1 MQPGIEIGQNVQFK
15 LYKALLVY
23 TSGQKCFVTQH
34 DIRSVRKGS
43 APVLGPAQMLTID
56 FVNSMVRSLGGN
68 AEAEL
73 LPENILAK
81 GSHSIAWWTPAQRRQ
96 MFFQHA
102 EGKAKSLNGKIFPHP
117 PMVWVVSEKNL
128 FLRALS
134 ENKRP
139 TASTKMAVAPYWN
152 ISDNGA
158 VCLGSMRNP
167 NTCAVFS
174 IAEWE
179 NGFYESAFT
188 HSNVGRSS
196 RHKDGF
202 EGLWRALAG
211 KRVPFPARMLIP
223 LPQTFAQLL
232 AEVKA

>member
-1 MQPGIEIGQNVQFK
+1 MQCGIEIGQNLQFK
-15 LYKALLVY
+15 LHKALLVY
-23 TSGQKCFVTQH
+23 TSGQKSFVTEH
-34 DIRSVRKGS
+34 DIRPMRQGS

-56 FVNSMVRSLGGN
+56 FVHTMVRSLGGN
-68 AEAEL
+68 AEAVL

-81 GSHSIAWWTPAQRRQ
+81 GSRSIAWWTPAQRRHI
-96 MFFQHA
+96 FFQSR
-102 EGKAKSLNGKIFPHP
+102 EGKAKTLNGKIFPHP
-117 PMVWVVSEKNL
+117 PLVWVVSDKHL

-139 TASTKMAVAPYWN
+139 TTSTKMAVAPYWN

-158 VCLGSMRNP
+158 VCVGSMRNP
-167 NTCAVFS
+167 NTCAVSS

-202 EGLWRALAG
+202 EGLWGSLAG
-211 KRVPFPARMLIP
+211 KRMPFPAKMLIS
-223 LPQTFAQLL
+223 LSQTLAQFLR
-232 AEVKA
+232 EVRA

>member
-1 MQPGIEIGQNVQFK
+1 MQPGIEIGQNLQFK
-15 LYKALLVY
+15 LHKALLVY
-23 TSGQKCFVTQH
+23 TSGQKCFVTEH
-34 DIRSVRKGS
+34 DIRPMRKGS

-56 FVNSMVRSLGGN
+56 FVNSMVKSLDGN

-96 MFFQHA
+96 MFFQIG

-117 PMVWVVSEKNL
+117 PLVWVVSENHL

-167 NTCAVFS
+167 NTCAVSS

-179 NGFYESAFT
+179 NGFYGSAFT
-188 HSNVGRSS
+188 HSNVGRCS

-202 EGLWRALAG
+202 EGLWGSLAG
-211 KRVPFPARMLIP
+211 KRTPFPAKMLIP
-223 LPQTFAQLL
+223 LPQKLAEFL

>member
-128 FLRALS
+128 FLRSLS

-167 NTCAVFS
+167 NTCAVSS

-202 EGLWRALAG
+202 EGLWGGLAG

-223 LPQTFAQLL
+223 LPQTFAQFL

>member
-1 MQPGIEIGQNVQFK
+1 MQCGIEIGQNVQFK
-15 LYKALLVY
+15 LHKALLVY
-23 TSGQKCFVTQH
+23 ASGQKCFVTEH
-34 DIRSVRKGS
+34 DVRLVRKGK
-43 APVLGPAQMLTID
+43 APVLGPAQMLTVD
-56 FVNSMVRSLGGN
+56 FVNSMMRSLGGN

-81 GSHSIAWWTPAQRRQ
+81 GSQSLAWWTPAQRRQ
-96 MFFQHA
+96 MFFQNTD
-102 EGKAKSLNGKIFPHP
+102 GQTKSLNGKIFPHP
-117 PMVWVVSEKNL
+117 PMVWVVSDKRL
-128 FLRALS
+128 FLRALL

-158 VCLGSMRNP
+158 LCLGSMRIP
-167 NTCAVFS
+167 NTCAVSS

-202 EGLWRALAG
+202 EGLWGSLAG
-211 KRVPFPARMLIP
+211 KHMPFPAKMLIP
-223 LPQTFAQLL
+223 LPQTLAQFL

>member
-1 MQPGIEIGQNVQFK
+1 MQPGIEIGQNLQGK
-15 LYKALLVY
+15 LHKSLLVY
-23 TSGQKCFVTQH
+23 TSGQKCFVTEH
-34 DIRSVRKGS
+34 DIAPLRQGS

-56 FVNSMVRSLGGN
+56 FVHSMVRSLGGN

-81 GSHSIAWWTPAQRRQ
+81 GSQSIAWWTPAQRRH
-96 MFFQHA
+96 MFFQNA
-102 EGKAKSLNGKIFPHP
+102 DGKAKSLNGKIFPHP
-117 PMVWVVSEKNL
+117 PMVWVVSDKRL

-152 ISDNGA
+152 LSDNGA
-158 VCLGSMRNP
+158 VCLGSMRHP
-167 NTCAVFS
+167 NTCAVSS

-179 NGFYESAFT
+179 KGFYESAFT

-202 EGLWRALAG
+202 EGLWGSLAG
-211 KRVPFPARMLIP
+211 KRIPFPARMLIA
-223 LPQTFAQLL
+223 LPQTLAQFL